1 MNDTYDMT
9 ADECQWLD
17 ANIITGGILKLNK
30 LWLPSEMVM
39 EFVEACY
46 LYTEVKEFQF

>member
-1 MNDTYDMT
+1 
-9 ADECQWLD
+9 
-17 ANIITGGILKLNK
+17 
-30 LWLPSEMVM
+30 MVM